1 MHPDVS
7 LLEARRKLWIVGDS
21 RDNKKSKKIPI
32 GRATGDRNPVRVTAL
47 LGDVLLYSRNRVLE
61 SGQVARGLSR

>member
-47 LGDVLLYSRNRVLE
+47 LGDVLFIHAIAYLN
-61 SGQVARGLSR
+61 QARWHAG